1 MSAEGELAHP
11 MPNVAKVSP
20 LTWRI
25 VSAEGELAHPVSNV
39 AKVSSANLA
48 VSECRG

>member
-20 LTWRI
+20 LTWRL
-25 VSAEGELAHPVSNV
+25 VSAKVELAHPMPNV

-48 VSECRG
+48 VSERRG